1 LPVISGISWGGTL
14 TAECN
19 RKPKVGLSLFC
30 AENGAVPGDLGGK
43 KRVKENYSA
52 TEDSVFW
59 LLESKIQIFLLADA
73 D

>member
-30 AENGAVPGDLGGK
+30 GENGAAPADLGGK
-43 KRVKENYSA
+43 REVKENYSV
-52 TEDSVFW
+52 TEDSVFR
-59 LLESKIQIFLLADA
+59 LLESKIQIFLLAYGD
-73 D
+73 